1 VSVIDG
7 GEGGDFILGDTGDTL
22 RLGQGGGM
30 NVPGDDVID
39 GGTGDGRAGE
49 GGKRPFAAPG
59 VVNFAATA

>member
-1 VSVIDG
+1 
-7 GEGGDFILGDTGDTL
+7 
-22 RLGQGGGM
+22 M

-39 GGTGDGRAGE
+39 GGTGDDGLAGE